1 MVRVANERIIFFRKH
16 SAVLLSASLPPLPI
30 NHLCS
35 SPARQGPIFFLS
47 TSVQKRQHSVG
58 PFTTVQPFVRLR
70 QNRDDI
76 NVSKEQLFSTL
87 S

>member
-1 MVRVANERIIFFRKH
+1 MSRTNELFFSGSIRP
-16 SAVLLSASLPPLPI
+16 SFSLPP
-30 NHLCS
+30 
-35 SPARQGPIFFLS
+35 SPRCQSIISAAPRHANFFLS